1 MIPTLVATSAAPMKT
16 TTERVL
22 ADGRGQRRPAD
33 ERQHDSEDAH
43 ERGGAA
49 DVPEV
54 VQPRLEP
61 DPEQQEHGAELRE
74 HLDGLPDLDP
84 AEQGGPHE
92 DSGQDLADDGRL
104 VDPLE
109 ELVAD
114 LRGQQDQEEVEDRL
128 GDARRRRGEDH

>member
-1 MIPTLVATSAAPMKT
+1 MRPTSLRSSSLVSSPTQNSRNTAPSSANTSTVSPT
-16 TTERVL
+16 ST
-22 ADGRGQRRPAD
+22 
-33 ERQHDSEDAH
+33 
-43 ERGGAA
+43 
-49 DVPEV
+49 
-54 VQPRLEP
+54 
-61 DPEQQEHGAELRE
+61 
-74 HLDGLPDLDP
+74 
-84 AEQGGPHE
+84 EQGGPHE